1 MLMLLIKSDAMHCIL
16 LHLIVEIF
24 VPLQEVALERLVAAL
39 VEEKGGVPNDFD
51 DGNMVLEGAEL
62 NQTCVLV
69 GRSGDKKHPE
79 RLV

>member
-1 MLMLLIKSDAMHCIL
+1 M
-16 LHLIVEIF
+16 
-24 VPLQEVALERLVAAL
+24 
-39 VEEKGGVPNDFD
+39 EEKGGVPNDFD